1 MDGFTFLALDL
12 ILIFVGTIVGMI
24 TGLIPGIHTNT
35 VAAVLVVVNGPL
47 SLGLSNLLG
56 NNSLLEAQVALICF
70 LVALAMAH
78 IFVSYIPSTFLG
90 APDESTAL
98 SVLPGHRLLLQGRG
112 MVALRLSAQGGLAA
126 VFICVCS
133 VLALRCIMG
142 GPIDV
147 YDRTRP
153 FIPFLLVLVVLLM
166 VMTEGRKGKKAH
178 QKMVREPDTCLLVDE
193 IRSSPSRF
201 DSGPVLFHEVWSL
214 WGSHGHK
221 VRTLGVVVQ
230 EDDKLYLQD
239 RTKVKLLVRNEAQRR
254 FLEEHLGKEIS
265 IDGMVCRNI
274 DRPKHTGLSKMIWAI
289 ALFLASGALGLV
301 LLDCPGLANLNIIP
315 VAQLG
320 FPIMGWEFMPLFSGL
335 FGVPTLLMSLSSNP
349 SIPQQFTSIKE
360 TITRKEKAKGM
371 VFGAVTGSFLGWFP
385 AITSSEAALLASQ
398 ASSDLKKDDDEE
410 SGGKATEHFMVTISA
425 INASNAVANFVA
437 LFVILRTRSGA
448 AKATQDILGAGL
460 TPWTDIWAV
469 PSQLALILVAVV
481 VSSVLAYFMTLRI
494 GKVFAEHFHK
504 VPYRKLVLS
513 ILVLLV
519 VLVVLMSGFVG
530 LIILLVATLLGLIP
544 PTVGVRRVHLI
555 GCLIVPVLFSYAT
568 VAFGWGPIV

>member
-1 MDGFTFLALDL
+1 MDSFAFLALDL
-12 ILIFVGTIVGMI
+12 SLIFAGTLVGIL
-24 TGLIPGIHTNT
+24 TGLVPGIHTNT

-47 SLGLSNLLG
+47 TLGLASFLG
-56 NNSLLEAQVALICF
+56 NGSLLDAQVALICF
-70 LVALAMAH
+70 LVAVAMAH
-78 IFVSYIPSTFLG
+78 IFVSYIPATFLG

-126 VFICVCS
+126 VILCVSS
-133 VLALRCIMG
+133 VLALRFIMG
-142 GPIDV
+142 APVDV
-147 YDRTRP
+147 YDKTRP
-153 FIPFLLVLVVLLM
+153 FIPFLLMLVVLLM
-166 VMTEGRKGKKAH
+166 IMTEGRSGRKA
-178 QKMVREPDTCLLVDE
+178 QQRFVREPATCLLVDE
-193 IRSSPSRF
+193 VRF
-201 DSGPVLFHEVWSL
+201 DASRYDYSEVPSLEVWAL

-221 VRTLGVVVQ
+221 VRTLGIVVQ
-230 EDDKLYLQD
+230 QDGKLYVED
-239 RTKVKLLVRNEAQRR
+239 RTKVELLVRNETLRKA
-254 FLEEHLGKEIS
+254 LEKHIGKEIS
-265 IDGMVCRNI
+265 VEGTVCRSI
-274 DRPKHTGLSKMIWAI
+274 ERPKQKGLSRMTWAL
-289 ALFLASGALGLV
+289 ALFFASGALGLV
-301 LLDCPGLANLNIIP
+301 LLDCPGLSNMNIIP
-315 VAQLG
+315 VARLG
-320 FPIMGWEFMPLFSGL
+320 FPIWGWEFMPLFTGL
-335 FGVPTLLMSLSSNP
+335 FGLPTLLMSLSSNP
-349 SIPQQFTSIKE
+349 AIPQQFTSMKE

-371 VFGAVTGSFLGWFP
+371 AFGAVTGSFLGWFP

-410 SGGKATEHFMVTISA
+410 AGGKATERFMVTISA
-425 INASNAVANFVA
+425 INASNAVANFIA

-460 TPWTDIWAV
+460 TPWNDIWSV
-469 PSQLALILVAVV
+469 PSQLGLILVAVL

-494 GKVFAEHFHK
+494 GKVFAENFHR
-504 VPYRKLVLS
+504 VPYRKLVFS

-568 VAFGWGPIV
+568 GAFGWGSFV